1 MADIPSVS
9 PEAVTSAVQPQ
20 SPEIPSAGLERGF
33 TARAEALFGDPQAR
47 ILAPSY
53 KMQSAEVSHTD
64 PTKHLIATHDATSHT
79 SFLVESYP
87 IEGSAED
94 RYEYIRW
101 ERTNPQEAETGIPN
115 GCIRIEHR
123 KGREPR
129 IALATSRGSA
139 HEALLPGGEYA
150 EGFAYVN
157 EATDLS
163 PEVLQVVLSRLN
175 HSTVDAELTEKMWQ
189 YAEKDR
195 LNWHVGNANYLAS
208 VTYNT
213 GNTKQSRQIA
223 AYRNA
228 VEKQYRDF
236 MTQYHFPQEAT
247 HDEPT
252 QAEIDSAV
260 ASYRALVT
268 AHPEIIEYARRRDEA
283 ALDSWLKKNSAGGSK
298 GMSSEQTN
306 PRKKYEEEEKKKKAE
321 QAAIEAIKEELEL
334 TASTTS

>member
-33 TARAEALFGDPQAR
+33 TARAETLFGDPQAR

-53 KMQSAEVSHTD
+53 KMQAAEVSHTD
-64 PTKHLIATHDATSHT
+64 PTKHLIATHDASSHT

-101 ERTNPQEAETGIPN
+101 ERTNPQEAETGTPN

-123 KGREPR
+123 RGREPR

-150 EGFAYVN
+150 EGFAYTN

-163 PEVLQVVLSRLN
+163 PEALQDVLSRLN
-175 HSTVDAELTEKMWQ
+175 YSTVDAELTEKMWQ

-208 VTYNT
+208 VAYNT
-213 GNTKQSRQIA
+213 GDTKQSRQIA
-223 AYRNA
+223 AYRDA
-228 VEKQYRDF
+228 AEKQYRDF
-236 MTQYHFPQEAT
+236 MTKYNFPQEAK
-247 HDEPT
+247 HEPT

-268 AHPEIIEYARRRDEA
+268 AHPEIIELARRRDEA
-283 ALDSWLKKNSAGGSK
+283 ALDSWLKKSSAGSK
-298 GMSSEQTN
+298 EMSSERTST
-306 PRKKYEEEEKKKKAE
+306 RVKDEEEKKKKAD